1 MAQTETEE
9 RNGKKE
15 SWFVSVA
22 KDIIYCIK
30 NIKTIDCLF
39 CFMETTITLVESV
52 VSYIEAFISLSIK
65 LVAYSPFK
73 MVPMAL
79 TALTITVVKIELEK
93 DTLSMFLGITMAL
106 CLMLIRDTVLF
117 LRWLKH
123 AKLFPEK
130 EKERKDEAISITAMS
145 QILIVIFFG
154 FFP

>member
-1 MAQTETEE
+1 
-9 RNGKKE
+9 
-15 SWFVSVA
+15 
-22 KDIIYCIK
+22 
-30 NIKTIDCLF
+30 
-39 CFMETTITLVESV
+39 METTITLVESV